1 MYEIVIVISS
11 YFVLWK
17 IKSFA

>member
-1 MYEIVIVISS
+1 MYENVIVISS